1 MPRSRVGGRGS
12 VEPTAADG
20 GGGYGAPPTA
30 LPDREF
36 PALERIPIG
45 KRSLLLPEEQHPAGL
60 VAGRGGELN
69 LEGGEGGGGE
79 VRKRRLNGVN
89 GAIVCMVASLLV
101 CLHAA
106 WCADVYRV
114 ARTCSQLSGSA
125 AGCERENPRFDGGIA
140 CPACS
145 TGSRSFKKQMT
156 DPLLLRRKIVWKC
169 NAFFMCF

>member
-1 MPRSRVGGRGS
+1 MELPRRRYPTENFLLWRGS
-12 VEPTAADG
+12 PSGSV
-20 GGGYGAPPTA
+20 
-30 LPDREF
+30 
-36 PALERIPIG
+36 
-45 KRSLLLPEEQHPAGL
+45 RSFCRRSSTPRASW
-60 VAGRGGELN
+60 RGVGESLT
-69 LEGGEGGGGE
+69 LREGGGGE

-169 NAFFMCF
+169 SVFFVCF

>member
-1 MPRSRVGGRGS
+1 M
-12 VEPTAADG
+12 
-20 GGGYGAPPTA
+20 
-30 LPDREF
+30 
-36 PALERIPIG
+36 
-45 KRSLLLPEEQHPAGL
+45 
-60 VAGRGGELN
+60 AGRGGELN

-169 NAFFMCF
+169 NAFFVCFLKRRRRRKRVFYEEIQVSTISAVKKGEKDQDCYFSQFFPPFVEDTKEKTRQI